1 MSQTTSI
8 EEIQQSEISSSN
20 IELIPIPSRPSPTV
34 SNLNSRGV
42 LEEPIFIR
50 PLNTEANT
58 IPRISRWQ
66 TSVIIGTVATAT
78 LLNSLLT
85 GLLVVGL
92 PTMAKDLSLDS
103 NLLLWPASVSA

>member
-1 MSQTTSI
+1 MSQTTSL
-8 EEIQQSEISSSN
+8 EEIQQSEISISN
-20 IELIPIPSRPSPTV
+20 IELVPIPSRPSLTA
-34 SNLNSRGV
+34 SSLNNRAV
-42 LEEPIFIR
+42 FDEPIFIT
-50 PLNTEANT
+50 PVGAKASA
-58 IPRISRWQ
+58 IPDISRWQ

-92 PTMAKDLSLDS
+92 PTMAKDLNLDS